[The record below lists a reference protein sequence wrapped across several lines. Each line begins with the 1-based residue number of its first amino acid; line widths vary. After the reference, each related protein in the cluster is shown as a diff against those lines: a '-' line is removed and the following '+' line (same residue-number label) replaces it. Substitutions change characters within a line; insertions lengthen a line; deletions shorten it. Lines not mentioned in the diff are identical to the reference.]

1 MNADVRTRR
10 DWKTMPKKKKAV
22 NVVIGLGQTPSL
34 IPPVATDAR
43 KRKQKLLSYLRKFLA
58 EECR

>member
-1 MNADVRTRR
+1 
-10 DWKTMPKKKKAV
+10 MPKKKKAV